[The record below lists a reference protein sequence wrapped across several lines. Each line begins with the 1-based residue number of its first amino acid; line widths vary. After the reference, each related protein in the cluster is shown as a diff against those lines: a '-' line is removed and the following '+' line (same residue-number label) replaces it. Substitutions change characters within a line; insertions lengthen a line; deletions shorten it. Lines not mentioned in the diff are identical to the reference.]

1 MALIKTKIA
10 WLETPSSFGWT
21 KVKGER
27 SDLLDVLDSV
37 CGFHFESDRL
47 AGEGLDE
54 YLHFDQTLN
63 K

>member
-1 MALIKTKIA
+1 MV
-10 WLETPSSFGWT
+10 GG
-21 KVKGER
+21 VC
-27 SDLLDVLDSV
+27 DLLDVLDSV

>member
-1 MALIKTKIA
+1 MTKG
-10 WLETPSSFGWT
+10 LE
-21 KVKGER
+21 KGC
-27 SDLLDVLDSV
+27 DLLDVLDSV